1 MQIFNLPA
9 FKSIAVISAFILFS
23 GHGFAQKKNSRDHKS
38 QPSKTETVSEVT
50 TLEKE
55 PPVKVEVDSTVF
67 ELKDLAVA
75 RIKDSLWLQEVYSST
90 LFDEMYNTII
100 HDDFDDIEIDYAELP
115 TELLKER
122 LKALDARTPFHVEY
136 NPSLENVIK
145 HYLKNRRK
153 ILERQMGLSR
163 YYFPMFE
170 EILDKHDLPLE
181 LKYLAIVESAL
192 NPRAK
197 SRVGATGL
205 WQFMFTTGKM
215 FDLNV
220 SSYVDERSDPLK
232 STEAASKY
240 LKSLNSSFDDWDLAL
255 AAYNSG
261 PGNVS
266 KAIRRSG
273 GTTDYWKLRNYLPR
287 ETAGYVPAFLAT
299 MYIFE
304 YAEEHGFKN
313 RASDHIPYMAT
324 DTIRVKRQ
332 ITLDQV
338 AELTN
343 LEMEELEFLNPS
355 YKLGIVPVVDG
366 RDYVLRLPITAIGT
380 FVTNEEIIYQY
391 AEAKAEE
398 AKTPEYFEQPE
409 KIRYRVKNG
418 DFLGKIAQQHGVGV
432 NQIKQWN
439 GLRDNQIR
447 IGQYLTIYP
456 KGNIAQVSTT
466 PPTTTQS
473 GGEKIYTV
481 RSGDSL
487 WSISKKFP
495 GVSVENIQKWNG
507 ISGTNLKPGTQ
518 LKIKS

>member
-1 MQIFNLPA
+1 MQISGKTLPSGKLVV
-9 FKSIAVISAFILFS
+9 FLSFLFA
-23 GHGFAQKKNSRDHKS
+23 GTMYAQKKHIE
-38 QPSKTETVSEVT
+38 QPTDTLKPVSEVAE
-50 TLEKE
+50 LIAEFPAE
-55 PPVKVEVDSTVF
+55 IDSDSLILD
-67 ELKDLAVA
+67 LKDLAIA
-75 RIKDSLWLQEVYSST
+75 REKDSLWLQEMYSSS

-100 HDDFDDIEIDYAELP
+100 HDDFEEVEIEYAELP

-122 LKALDARTPFHVEY
+122 LKALDARTPFRVEY
-136 NPSLENVIK
+136 NPALENVIK

-170 EILDKHDLPLE
+170 EILDKNDLPLE

-240 LKSLNSSFDDWDLAL
+240 LKSLNNSFDDWDLAL

-313 RASDHIPYMAT
+313 RPADHIPYMAT
-324 DTIRVKRQ
+324 DTIHVKNQ
-332 ITLDQV
+332 ISLDQV
-338 AELTN
+338 AEITN
-343 LEMEELEFLNPS
+343 LDKEELEFLNPS
-355 YKLGIVPVVDG
+355 YKLGIIPVIEG
-366 RDYVLRLPITAIGT
+366 RNYTLRLPITAVGT
-380 FVTNEEIIYQY
+380 FVSNEETIYDY
-391 AEAKAEE
+391 AKKKAEE
-398 AKTPEYFEQPE
+398 EALPEYFEQPE
-409 KIRYRVKNG
+409 KIRYRVKSG
-418 DFLGKIAQQHGVGV
+418 DYLGKIAQQYGVGV
-432 NQIKQWN
+432 SQLKNWN
-439 GLRDNQIR
+439 GLRNNNLR

-456 KGNIAQVSTT
+456 KGGVAQAQKPVSTAGK
-466 PPTTTQS
+466 S
-473 GGEKIYTV
+473 GGEQIYTV

-487 WSISKKFP
+487 WSISRKFP
-495 GVSVENIQKWNG
+495 GVSVDNLKKWNG
-507 ISGTNLKPGTQ
+507 ISGTNLKPGTK
-518 LKIKS
+518 LKIKV

>member
-1 MQIFNLPA
+1 MRISNVKKYPGKFLLVSAFLVSGISSGQNQKIKDAGKTDKEISEVAEIQIESPAEVEIDSTIFNL
-9 FKSIAVISAFILFS
+9 
-23 GHGFAQKKNSRDHKS
+23 Q
-38 QPSKTETVSEVT
+38 
-50 TLEKE
+50 
-55 PPVKVEVDSTVF
+55 
-67 ELKDLAVA
+67 DLAVA
-75 RIKDSLWLQEVYSST
+75 RVKDSLWLEEVYSST

-100 HDDFDDIEIDYAELP
+100 HDDFEDMEVEYAELP

-122 LKALDARTPFHVEY
+122 LKALDARTPFRVEY

-215 FDLNV
+215 YDLNV

-240 LKSLNSSFDDWDLAL
+240 LKSLNNSFNDWDLAL

-273 GTTDYWKLRNYLPR
+273 GATDYWLLRNFLPR

-313 RASDHIPYMAT
+313 RPSDHIPYMAT
-324 DTIRVKRQ
+324 DTIRVRNQ

-343 LEMEELEFLNPS
+343 LDKEELEFLNPS
-355 YKLGIVPVVDG
+355 YKLGIIPVVEG
-366 RDYVLRLPITAIGT
+366 RDYVLRLPVTAIGT
-380 FVTNEEIIYQY
+380 FVTNEETIYQY
-391 AEAKAEE
+391 VQQKAAEE
-398 AKTPEYFEQPE
+398 TQPEYFEQPE
-409 KIRYRVKNG
+409 KIRYRVKSG
-418 DFLGKIAQQHGVGV
+418 DYLGRIAQQYGVGV
-432 NQIKQWN
+432 SQIKRWN
-439 GLRDNQIR
+439 GLRNNNLR

-456 KGNIAQVSTT
+456 KGNLASTAKPAPVT
-466 PPTTTQS
+466 EKS
-473 GGEKIYTV
+473 GGEQVYTV

-487 WSISKKFP
+487 WSISRKFP
-495 GVSVENIQKWNG
+495 GVSVDNLKKWNG
-507 ISGTNLKPGTQ
+507 ISGTNLKPGTK
-518 LKIKS
+518 LKIKV